1 MKLLID
7 NENRGDIAGISAMGQ
22 NATVLVGLYNNH
34 GLMDET
40 VNIFNAPKTS
50 GVFKDFRYSVVII
63 PRYQICQCVNVTS

>member
-7 NENRGDIAGISAMGQ
+7 NQYRGEIVGISSVGE

-40 VNIFNAPKTS
+40 TDVFNVPSTS
-50 GVFKDFRYSVVII
+50 AVFRNFRCVSSCVVI
-63 PRYQICQCVNVTS
+63 YCL